1 MGMQKN
7 YVDTNFTEGP
17 TLGIDETEVST
28 FTTDT
33 PHKNKR
39 LNDMLTKHQ
48 DTISQEELE
57 YLTKTG
63 IPSQGGRGGK

>member
-7 YVDTNFTEGP
+7 YVDTNFIEGP
-17 TLGIDETEVST
+17 TLGIDEPEVST

-39 LNDMLTKHQ
+39 LKDMLTKHQ
-48 DTISQEELE
+48 DTIPQEELE
-57 YLTKTG
+57 YLTKTR
-63 IPSQGGRGGK
+63 IPP